1 MTSIALESIVA
12 VAAGLVGRRVD
23 RVERLAG
30 SVGNRDFMLFTS
42 IGDFVL
48 KASALQDLGAEAWAC
63 QRAARAGVVT
73 PEIVRLEVEPSSLP
87 LPILMMRRLPGAAV
101 DQSSPALTAAGQQ
114 LARMHSVQVHGYGGL
129 AVEGS
134 QATGS
139 SKTWAAFITEL
150 TSGLRRL
157 VTGHVLSEPLAAAA
171 GAALEQSADELS
183 FSGPGALLHGDLKP
197 AHIFVT
203 PDDRV
208 GLIDWGDACVG
219 DPRLDL
225 ARMSMA
231 GATAFA
237 IFMSGYGMT
246 PTPDLGRVLAAYRL
260 VWNIDALDYEHRAQ
274 GSWFDSY
281 RSGIQAAVTELT
293 GRAPC

>member
-1 MTSIALESIVA
+1 M
-12 VAAGLVGRRVD
+12 
-23 RVERLAG
+23 
-30 SVGNRDFMLFTS
+30 
-42 IGDFVL
+42 
-48 KASALQDLGAEAWAC
+48 
-63 QRAARAGVVT
+63 
-73 PEIVRLEVEPSSLP
+73 
-87 LPILMMRRLPGAAV
+87 
-101 DQSSPALTAAGQQ
+101 
-114 LARMHSVQVHGYGGL
+114 
-129 AVEGS
+129 
-134 QATGS
+134 
-139 SKTWAAFITEL
+139 
-150 TSGLRRL
+150 
-157 VTGHVLSEPLAAAA
+157 
-171 GAALEQSADELS
+171 
-183 FSGPGALLHGDLKP
+183 
-197 AHIFVT
+197 
-203 PDDRV
+203 

>member
-1 MTSIALESIVA
+1 MTSIAPESVAA

-30 SVGNRDFMLFTS
+30 SVGNQDFMLFTS

-48 KASALQDLGAEAWAC
+48 KASALQDLGAESWAG
-63 QRAARAGVVT
+63 QRAGRAGVVT
-73 PEIVRLEVEPSSLP
+73 PEIVWLEVEPSSLP
-87 LPILMMRRLPGAAV
+87 LPFLMMRRLPGAAV

-114 LARMHSVQVHGYGGL
+114 LARVHSVQVDGYGGL

-139 SKTWAAFITEL
+139 SESWAAFITEL

-157 VTGHVLSEPLAAAA
+157 ATGHVLSEPLAAAA
-171 GAALEQSADELS
+171 GAALERSADELI
-183 FSGPGALLHGDLKP
+183 FSGPGALLHGDLKL
-197 AHIFVT
+197 AHIFAT
-203 PDDRV
+203 GDDRV

-231 GATAFA
+231 GPTAFKS
-237 IFMSGYGMT
+237 FMTGYGMT
-246 PTPDLGRVLAAYRL
+246 LTPDLGRVLAAYRL
-260 VWNIDALDYEHRAQ
+260 VWNIDALDYEHRAREA
-274 GSWFDSY
+274 GST
-281 RSGIQAAVTELT
+281 AT
-293 GRAPC
+293 GPVSKLPSPS